1 MERMTLARYFPLS
14 WKRQQPLW
22 GSASTGKFQVRP
34 AGVKEGSH
42 VRANECPYAA
52 LHGMS
57 LSAGGFADQRNSDRK
72 AGGLEHWVERLNDI
86 LGPHTMLEIVDIN
99 AEGSDPENSGLMLR
113 CRCPELAPGLVRF
126 LTQLRLRLLECL
138 GGPEAIDFLV
148 LCMSDQ
154 EGSFVVIFAPTP
166 QLMQLQ
172 EGHAD
177 LVPWANPL
185 TGESS
190 EIAGIEESRLDFG
203 KGVGHFLVLKE
214 ELRKQLLDKGEDT
227 LRRIWAFNRVPG
239 SRKVIEDFIVQQN
252 ILET

>member
-1 MERMTLARYFPLS
+1 MPIPDGT
-14 WKRQQPLW
+14 K
-22 GSASTGKFQVRP
+22 
-34 AGVKEGSH
+34 
-42 VRANECPYAA
+42 
-52 LHGMS
+52 
-57 LSAGGFADQRNSDRK
+57 
-72 AGGLEHWVERLNDI
+72 VERLNDI

-154 EGSFVVIFAPTP
+154 EGSFV
-166 QLMQLQ
+166 
-172 EGHAD
+172 GHAD

-214 ELRKQLLDKGEDT
+214 ELRKQLLDKGEERAT
-227 LRRIWAFNRVPG
+227 LILCVLAFA
-239 SRKVIEDFIVQQN
+239 SFCLYFQ
-252 ILET
+252 